1 MADHDVLVV
10 GAGLAGMRAAI
21 AAHRSGANVAL
32 VSKVHPV
39 RSHSNAAQGGINAA
53 LRGAEDSVG
62 SHIYDTVKGSDFL
75 GDQDAIEFMC
85 AEAPAEIINL
95 EHMGV
100 VFNRDDEG
108 KLGTRAFGGASY
120 ARTFFVADITG
131 QAILHVMYEQIIK
144 SGVRSYEEWFVTDLI
159 MEDGVCKGV
168 VALDLLTGRMH
179 AITAKA
185 TVLATGGLGRAF
197 EPSTNALICT
207 GDGISL
213 AYRAGATL
221 LDMEM
226 VQYHP
231 TTLRG
236 NGVLLT
242 EAARGEG
249 AYLLNSKGERFMDGY
264 APKMRELASRDIV
277 SRAEAT
283 EIEQGRGVNGC
294 VLLDLRHLGRDLI
307 MTKLK
312 YIHEVAQDFANVDII
327 EEPVPIR
334 PGQHYIMGGI
344 KTDIDGRTWD
354 DSGQGRWSGV
364 KALFAVGEAA
374 CISVHGGNRLGA
386 NSLLETVVFGK
397 QAGEVASAYAKAQ
410 PDDGVSA
417 AAHLADAEAGIR
429 AVLDRPDSPGDYTAK
444 ARLEMGV
451 TMNEHLAVFRDEQGM
466 ATAQAKIQELK
477 ERHQRLAVPHKGG
490 IFNTDLIFHLELGYM
505 LDGADAICAAALFR
519 KESRGAHF
527 RPDMPERNDAEWL
540 THTTAVLKDGRPEV
554 GRLPV
559 TITEWQPEAR
569 VY

>member
-21 AAHRSGANVAL
+21 AAHRVGANVAL
-32 VSKVHPV
+32 MSKVHPV

-53 LRGAEDSVG
+53 LRGAEDSVD
-62 SHIYDTVKGSDFL
+62 SHVYDTVKGSDFL

-85 AEAPAEIINL
+85 NEAPGEIINL

-108 KLGTRAFGGASY
+108 RLGTRAFGGASY

-159 MEDGVCKGV
+159 IEDDVCKGV
-168 VALDLLTGRMH
+168 VAMELLTGRVQT
-179 AITAKA
+179 ITAKA
-185 TVLATGGLGRAF
+185 VILATGGIGRAF

-207 GDGISL
+207 GDGIAL

-231 TTLRG
+231 TTLMG

-264 APKMRELASRDIV
+264 APKMRELASRDVV

-283 EIEQGRGVNGC
+283 EIEQGRGINGC

-307 MTKLK
+307 MTKLS
-312 YIHEVAQDFANVDII
+312 YIHEVAQDFANVDIVTD
-327 EEPVPIR
+327 PVPIR

-344 KTDIDGRTWD
+344 KTDVDGRTWD
-354 DSGQGRWSGV
+354 DSGQARWSGV
-364 KALFAVGEAA
+364 KGLFAAGEAA
-374 CISVHGGNRLGA
+374 CVSVHGGNRLGA

-397 QAGEVASAYAKAQ
+397 RTGEVAFEFAKSQ
-410 PDDGVSA
+410 PDDVSA
-417 AAHLADAEAGIR
+417 AAHLADAERRLKAI
-429 AVLDRPDSPGDYTAK
+429 LDRPDSTGDFTAK
-444 ARLEMGV
+444 VRLEMGEI
-451 TMNEHLAVFRDEQGM
+451 MNEHLAVFRNEEGM
-466 ATAQAKIQELK
+466 AAAQTKIRELQERYAKLP
-477 ERHQRLAVPHKGG
+477 VPHKGRV
-490 IFNTDLIFHLELGYM
+490 FNTDLIFHLELGYM
-505 LDGADAICAAALFR
+505 LDGAEAICAAGLTR

-527 RPDMPERNDAEWL
+527 RRDMPERNDAEWL
-540 THTTAVLKDGRPEV
+540 VHTTAVLKDGTPEI
-554 GRLPV
+554 GTLPV
-559 TITEWQPEAR
+559 TITNWTPVAR